1 MTFQALFF
9 GGVSLNSLV
18 GLWLWV
24 SIARVQNLRAFSLVS
39 LGTQFLVLCILFVVY
54 SAPLCSLT
62 ETHSVSNQSF
72 ADDTQLLQS
81 CPPDQIHATVL
92 TIQMS
97 ISDMKTW
104 TAQNKLK
111 LNDDKAE
118 ALLVKSNRSSLRADT
133 ADIPLTTCARNLGF
147 RISDNMSFD
156 KHTSDNMS
164 FDKHISAVCRSAY
177 VKIRRIIS
185 IRQYPTLCLCSLQNS
200 FLSASTRLFEKQDTH
215 THTHT
220 QRRTRGW
227 AGLWKITWTRLKKT
241 EPQLDI

>member
-1 MTFQALFF
+1 M
-9 GGVSLNSLV
+9 
-18 GLWLWV
+18 

-185 IRQYPTLCLCSLQNS
+185 IRQYPTLCLCSLRNS
-200 FLSASTRLFEKQDTH
+200 FLSGCPLYFLTRLQKVQNSAAKLVFK
-215 THTHT
+215 
-220 QRRTRGW
+220 TRKRGHVQPLPW
-227 AGLWKITWTRLKKT
+227 LPVQARIEYKLSAVYQSFFSDSSPKNIYL
-241 EPQLDI
+241 